1 MLITSFHYDYYLRL
15 RQHLFD
21 DNATTED
28 LAYYLSEI
36 YVLLNT
42 YHTHPDAL
50 FNEGDYSLQGDRRE
64 ELVLQRDY
72 LINEFRVH

>member
-15 RQHLFD
+15 RQCLLD
-21 DNATTED
+21 DTTTED

-50 FNEGDYSLQGDRRE
+50 FDEGIYTIQLKEVVLHRE
-64 ELVLQRDY
+64 Y
-72 LINEFRVH
+72 LINEFRIN